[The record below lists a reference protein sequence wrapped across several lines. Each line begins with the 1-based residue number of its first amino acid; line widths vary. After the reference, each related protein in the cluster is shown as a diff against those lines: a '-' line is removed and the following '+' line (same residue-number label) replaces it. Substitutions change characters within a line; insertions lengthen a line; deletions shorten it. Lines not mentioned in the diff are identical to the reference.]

1 MAENIRVRGLEHEFK
16 LSATRSSGPGGQNVN
31 KVSTKVELR
40 FSISSSRILNEDEK
54 DKIFKRLSRYINNE
68 GELLLFSQESRSQ
81 HDNKEIVI
89 EKFYAVLEEA
99 FEERKPRKKS
109 RVPAGIKKKRLDEK
123 KKRSRLKADRGWKD
137 E

>member
-1 MAENIRVRGLEHEFK
+1 MAENIRDRGLEHECK

-40 FSISSSRILNEDEK
+40 FSVSSSRILNEDEK

-81 HDNKEIVI
+81 IENKETVI
-89 EKFYAVLEEA
+89 EKFYLLLEDA
-99 FEERKPRKKS
+99 FKERKPRKKT

-123 KKRSRLKADRGWKD
+123 KKRSRLKADRGWKG

>member
-1 MAENIRVRGLEHEFK
+1 MAEDIRDRGLEHEFK

-40 FSISSSRILNEDEK
+40 FSVSSSNVLNEDEK
-54 DKIFKRLSRYINNE
+54 DKIFKRLSRFINNE

-81 HDNKEIVI
+81 HDNRETVI
-89 EKFYAVLEEA
+89 EKFYKLLEEA
-99 FEERKPRKKS
+99 FKERKPRKKS

-123 KKRSRLKADRGWKD
+123 KKRSRLKADRGWKK